1 MRWIVGII
9 VGLSIVVAVNVAMIV
24 IAVQSADPIDPTYA
38 SEAR

>member
-9 VGLSIVVAVNVAMIV
+9 VGLGIVVAVNVAMIV